1 MLPASLLLTVALSG
15 FGQSGLSP
23 PDVAL
28 KQELLRLQGGWHIEA
43 LEENGVKVD
52 AAKLKDRTI
61 FFGRNTLLMRQGSK
75 LLQIGVVHLDPAKTP
90 KTLNAQI
97 MQGKQKGE
105 MLLGIYERDGDTLKL
120 CIDTTANA
128 RPKDFSAAADS
139 NRILMVCKRIDI
151 KPDQADLA
159 GVYRSESTEID
170 GSKHVSEA
178 VIERMGDAYLVTYK
192 KNEAIAFLGVGIRKG
207 DIFCMSWISQGQAGI
222 TLYQIEKGHRL
233 VGQYTR
239 LGGPGVLSQEI
250 LTRQDFD

>member
-1 MLPASLLLTVALSG
+1 MLPASLMLTALLSAA
-15 FGQSGLSP
+15 GQPGSSP
-23 PDVAL
+23 DAV
-28 KQELLRLQGGWHIEA
+28 KHELMRLQGGWLVES
-43 LEENGVKVD
+43 LEENGVK
-52 AAKLKDRTI
+52 AAPETFKGRTV
-61 FFGRNTLLMRQGSK
+61 FFGRNTLLLRQGTK
-75 LLQIGVVHLDPAKTP
+75 MLQISVVHLDPAKTP
-90 KTLNAQI
+90 KSLNAQI

-128 RPKDFSAAADS
+128 RPKDFTSAPDS
-139 NRILMVCKRIDI
+139 NRLLMICKRIDT
-151 KPDQADLA
+151 KSDQPDLA

-170 GSKHVSEA
+170 GSKHVAEA
-178 VIERMGDAYLVTYK
+178 IIERMGDAYLVTYK
-192 KNEAIAFLGVGIRKG
+192 KNEGIAFLGVGIRKG

-250 LTRQDFD
+250 LTRLDFD